1 MPVAYRLF
9 DDAPPDAQPLPR
21 VMTRRKSGEP
31 LAATD
36 LPAAQRRIAELE
48 IEVDRLSAADRRLH
62 ELELEYVERQAA
74 TNDVLKLIGAPTD
87 LDSVLQILVE
97 TAARLN
103 HANHGAIYTLD
114 PESELFT
121 IAASVG
127 YEGLVEYERARPQ
140 RAGQDSVVGRA
151 ALTGEAV
158 LIPDVLADPAYQLH
172 DVQREFGFRTLLAAP
187 MRRDERIIGVV
198 AAAANEPN
206 AFDRS
211 EVLLLTAFADQAAI
225 AIENVRLLQTIERQR
240 TELSRFV
247 SPQVAA
253 LVSSPEGEQL
263 LAGHRRQATA
273 VFCDL
278 RGFTAFSEIA
288 EPEELFDL
296 LRAYHAAM
304 GALIIH
310 HGGTLEHFAGDGMMI
325 FFNDPVP
332 QEDHAERAVRMA
344 VAMRDRFGDL
354 RSRWAKQGYELGL
367 GVGIALGYA
376 TLGRIGF
383 EGRYD
388 YGMIGTAVI
397 LASRLSSEAKP
408 GQILL
413 SQRAHAAVEDL
424 VVVEPVGMLSLK
436 GFSRPVPAVNVLGLQ
451 QQNVVGGLA

>member
-1 MPVAYRLF
+1 
-9 DDAPPDAQPLPR
+9 
-21 VMTRRKSGEP
+21 MTHRKSGKP
-31 LAATD
+31 LAVTD
-36 LPAAQRRIAELE
+36 LSAAQRRIAELE

-114 PESELFT
+114 PETELFT

-127 YEGLVEYERARPQ
+127 YEGLVEFERVRPQ
-140 RAGQDSVVGRA
+140 RAGPDSVVGRA

-158 LIPDVLADPAYQLH
+158 LIPDVLADPAYQMH
-172 DVQREFGFRTLLAAP
+172 DAQRQFGFRTLLAAP

-211 EVLLLTAFADQAAI
+211 EMLLLTAFADQAAI

-288 EPEELFDL
+288 EPEEVFDL

-304 GALIIH
+304 GALIIQ

-354 RSRWAKQGYELGL
+354 DSRWAKQGYELGL

-383 EGRYD
+383 DGRYD

-413 SQRAHAAVEDL
+413 SKRAHAAVEDL
-424 VVVEPVGMLSLK
+424 VVVEPVGMLGLK

-451 QQNVVGGLA
+451 QHNVNRRLG